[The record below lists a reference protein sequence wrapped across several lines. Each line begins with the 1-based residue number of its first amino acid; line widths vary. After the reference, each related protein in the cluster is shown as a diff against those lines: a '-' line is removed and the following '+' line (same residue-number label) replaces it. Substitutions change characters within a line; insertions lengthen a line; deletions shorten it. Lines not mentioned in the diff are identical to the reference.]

1 MTQKLWYNARMI
13 IVLVET
19 TKNEFSTKIHMFVCF
34 FGWILVKYWLDM
46 CGTIVLT
53 ACSKIMFVFV
63 INVIIIG
70 FSLVFPSI
78 LLLSLLVEF
87 S

>member
-1 MTQKLWYNARMI
+1 M
-13 IVLVET
+13 
-19 TKNEFSTKIHMFVCF
+19 F
-34 FGWILVKYWLDM
+34 FGVDLVKYWLDM

-53 ACSKIMFVFV
+53 ACSEIMFVFV

-70 FSLVFPSI
+70 FSLVFPSM